1 MMPRRYTDAPL
12 LPRSLILGSIRLLF
26 WLFFHPS
33 AWRNHLA
40 RLDNRLPP
48 DFCLAEL
55 NRRHWRSTAVW
66 RFLIQ
71 TFLIWPLLVAFF
83 LMLILR
89 LLGLPATLIFL
100 GVMLGVALGVMTA
113 VAASLAGSVAVGV
126 AMGIA
131 TGLAT
136 GIGGALLFNAGSV
149 QVNGVP
155 YSLDVVVSVLIGLM
169 SGLAGGLA
177 YGVGMGITREKREEL
192 SLSLARQVS
201 GVVLGI
207 LIGVGAGQLA
217 VLVQNMVL
225 AGVVAALLFGTA
237 VGWRTNNLR
246 RGLLAGVLLGT
257 AVAIADWLGGS
268 AGGQAITLLLFVAAA
283 FALPYVL
290 AEKVA
295 GAWAAGLAGAL
306 GAGAGLFLFITDN
319 VPFWPFLWF
328 SLAGILLGLTLAWWR
343 PVLMYPF
350 LLAGNGLLFRLDER
364 RLPEGTATSSTLSA
378 SVSPIFH
385 LHSAFWDEFQRLPLL
400 NLDEYL
406 LFVLQKDTAGAR
418 TAMAYLSSTRQRWAA
433 QAAQIE
439 LDARQLEQCSSAAA
453 IAAVHPGVATGDLT
467 GPASALLRSFSRVS
481 SDVAAALQQE
491 SAYNKRLALHA
502 VEDRLDGLLRELTR
516 SNEPYAARFR
526 PIAAEWRR
534 IIGQEE
540 QLLAAEAELRQEIDS
555 PYIIGVPLTEKQE
568 IFIGRTDVSGRIEQ
582 LLRDRRQPPL
592 LLYGQRRV
600 GKTSLLNNLGRLLPG
615 SIVPL
620 FVDLQG
626 PASRAQD
633 EAGFLYNMGRGMAQ
647 SALRQRDVEL
657 PTLTRE
663 MLTDDPF
670 TQFDEW
676 LDAVERALGD
686 QLALL
691 MLDEFEVLE
700 RVLERERFDPEIV
713 LGMLRHLIQHR
724 PQFKVLLSGSHTLD
738 EFQRWSSYLI
748 NVQVIHIG
756 YLNEVEARQLIE
768 TPVQGFALRYEPA
781 ASQRVLALTRGHPFL
796 VQLLC
801 AEIVAL
807 KNEQPPLQ
815 RRLATVDDVDTAVPE
830 ALQHGSFFFADIK
843 QNQMD
848 AAGLGVL
855 QTLAAAGEGAQL
867 TLAELGGGLGLAD
880 TLRGLC
886 HREIVELVDGRA
898 DGRLDGRYRFQIE
911 LVRRWLAMN

>member
-1 MMPRRYTDAPL
+1 MRGDLHYRYTDVPPL
-12 LPRSLILGSIRLLF
+12 PKSLFLGSARLLF
-26 WLFFHPS
+26 WLFFHPA

-40 RLDNRLPP
+40 RLDMRLPA
-48 DFCLAEL
+48 DFCLADL
-55 NRRHWRSTAVW
+55 DGRHWRSLAVW

-71 TFLIWPLLVAFF
+71 TYLAWPALVA
-83 LMLILR
+83 L
-89 LLGLPATLIFL
+89 ALIFL
-100 GVMLGVALGVMTA
+100 LMAWRLPTAVIFFGVMSGVTFGIMASL
-113 VAASLAGSVAVGV
+113 AASLAGSVAIGV
-126 AMGIA
+126 TIGIA
-131 TGLAT
+131 TGLAV
-136 GIGGALLFNAGSV
+136 GLGGGLIFYTPAGLEI
-149 QVNGVP
+149 NGVP
-155 YSLDVVVSVLIGLM
+155 YEQEMVVAVLIGLM

-177 YGVGMGITREKREEL
+177 YGVGMGLTREKREEASF
-192 SLSLARQVS
+192 SLLRQVS
-201 GVVLGI
+201 GVVIGI
-207 LIGVGAGQLA
+207 MIGVGAGQLA
-217 VLVQNMVL
+217 ALAQNDWL
-225 AGVVAALLFGTA
+225 AGVASGVLFGTA
-237 VGWRTNNLR
+237 VGWRTNNR
-246 RGLLAGVLLGT
+246 RRGLSAGLILGGIVGVSGLLAGAGIVGSSIQIISL
-257 AVAIADWLGGS
+257 VA
-268 AGGQAITLLLFVAAA
+268 FVAAT
-283 FALPYVL
+283 FALPYAL
-290 AEKVA
+290 AEKIA
-295 GAWAAGLAGAL
+295 GTWAAGLAGAL
-306 GAGAGLFLFITDN
+306 GGGAGLFLFASGSA
-319 VPFWPFLWF
+319 PFGPFLWF
-328 SLAGILLGLTLAWWR
+328 SLAGMLLGLTLAWWR
-343 PVLMYPF
+343 PVLMYPL
-350 LLAGNGLLFRLDER
+350 LLAWNGLLYRLDER
-364 RLPEGTATSSTLSA
+364 RLAGDAAGSGA
-378 SVSPIFH
+378 SPVFH
-385 LHSAFWDEFQRLPLL
+385 YHSAFWDEFQRLPLL
-400 NLDEYL
+400 NLDDYL
-406 LFVLQKDTAGAR
+406 LFVLQNDTAEAR
-418 TAMAYLSSTRQRWAA
+418 TAMAYLSGTRQRWAA
-433 QAAQIE
+433 QSAQIE
-439 LDARQLEQCSSAAA
+439 MDARQLAQCGSAAA
-453 IAAVHPGVATGDLT
+453 IAAVHPGLATSDLT

-615 SIVPL
+615 SIVPM

-633 EAGFLYNMGRGMAQ
+633 EAGFLYNVGRGMAQ
-647 SALRQRDVEL
+647 SAQRQRGVEL
-657 PTLTRE
+657 PPLTRE
-663 MLTDDPF
+663 MLADDPF

-676 LDAVERALGD
+676 LDAVEGALGD

-724 PQFKVLLSGSHTLD
+724 PKFKVLLSGSHTLD

-756 YLNEVEARQLIE
+756 YLNEAEARQLIE
-768 TPVQGFALRYEPA
+768 TPVKGFALRYEPSA
-781 ASQRVLALTRGHPFL
+781 GHRVLELTRGHPFL

-815 RRLATVDDVDTAVPE
+815 RRLATVDDVETAVPE

-843 QNQMD
+843 QNQVD
-848 AAGLGVL
+848 TAGLAAL

-867 TLAELGGGLGLAD
+867 TLAELGGDGLAD

-898 DGRLDGRYRFQIE
+898 DGRYRFQIE
-911 LVRRWLAMN
+911 LVRRWLALN